1 MGNVHEVAMAAS
13 PATRVVYVDHDLVVL
28 THARPSDCC
37 FYALA
42 ARKP

>member
-1 MGNVHEVAMAAS
+1 MGNVHEVAMAGS
-13 PATRVVYVDHDLVVL
+13 PATRVDVDHDPVVL
-28 THARPSDCC
+28 THGRPSDCC